1 MTDHFMN
8 FELLAKIA
16 LFGLLGGIVA
26 AVVTQSWVPI
36 LVAVFGLA
44 YLGRHVYRLSE

>member
-16 LFGLLGGIVA
+16 LFGLLASIVA
-26 AVVTQSWVPI
+26 ALVTQSWVPV
-36 LVAVFGLA
+36 LFAVVGLA
-44 YLGRHVYRLSE
+44 CLGRHVYRLSK